1 MWDLQENPHGLMSRT
16 ALRFVP
22 GAYMNDGGNKMLKIK
37 KQVNGTDM
45 LLKLKGKLDTQTYT
59 QLQAEICDV
68 SDEITDITVDMQELE
83 YISSSGLRVLLSA
96 SKLMQE
102 RDGSIS
108 VINANDSIKE
118 VFKITGFNKILN
130 VL

>member
-1 MWDLQENPHGLMSRT
+1 
-16 ALRFVP
+16 
-22 GAYMNDGGNKMLKIK
+22 MLKIK

-68 SDEITDITVDMQELE
+68 SDEITDITVDMQGLK

-130 VL
+130 IIGKYCEDRCL